1 VEDEKVSLAERRRQA
16 GMTQHQLAE
25 ACNISVSAVKAYENG
40 RRRPSMKAIA
50 SLYRALGLD
59 AREIAALYMGGE

>member
-1 VEDEKVSLAERRRQA
+1 
-16 GMTQHQLAE
+16 MTQHQLAE